1 MKPILFNTA
10 MVRAILDGKKTCTR
24 RLIKN
29 KYTNT
34 DIKFWEHNGKK
45 ILVYA
50 QNDVPE
56 PKINEDGSKTM
67 TVRYMEEIEV
77 PYKVGDI
84 LYVRETWQEAI
95 NKESDL
101 LEPVYYEQMLRENVI
116 YTDLDDEPI
125 KWRPSIHMPKKYARI
140 FLKVTS
146 IRAERLQE
154 ITDEGCLNEGI
165 REFTKDGIVKKYD
178 TEPNMHTWEK
188 MPRTPREAFEK
199 LWNSTLKFILKK
211 EWNGWTN
218 LFEFNPRVWVI
229 EFEQVEK
236 QEIGE

>member
-34 DIKFWEHNGKK
+34 DIKFWEHKGKK

-67 TVRYMEEIEV
+67 KVRYMEEIEA
-77 PYKVGDI
+77 PFKVGDI
-84 LYVRETWQEAI
+84 LYVRERWQEVI
-95 NKESDL
+95 NKENDL
-101 LEPVYYEQMLRENVI
+101 LEPVYYEQMLRENII

-125 KWRPSIHMPKKYARI
+125 KWRPSLHMPKKYARI

-146 IRAERLQE
+146 IRAERLKD
-154 ITDEGCLNEGI
+154 ITDKDCFDEGI
-165 REFTKDGIVKKYD
+165 REFTKDGVVKKYD
-178 TEPNMHTWEK
+178 TEPDMYSWEK

-199 LWNSTLKFILKK
+199 LWDSTVNTKK

-218 LFEFNPRVWVI
+218 LFEYNPWVWVI
-229 EFEQVEK
+229 EFKRVEK
-236 QEIGE
+236 GE

>member
-24 RLIKN
+24 RFIKN
-29 KYTNT
+29 KYTNA
-34 DIKFWEHNGKK
+34 DIKFWEHKGKK

-84 LYVRETWQEAI
+84 LYVRETWNI
-95 NKESDL
+95 NPVWVFGGSSDNLPPKESK
-101 LEPVYYEQMLRENVI
+101 YI
-116 YTDLDDEPI
+116 YKATNGEFTGGW
-125 KWRPSIHMPKKYARI
+125 KPSIHMPKEAARI

-146 IRAERLQE
+146 VRAERLKD
-154 ITDEGCLNEGI
+154 ITDEGCYQEGI
-165 REFTKDGIVKKYD
+165 SSTSFYDEAEHIQIAGIGLND
-178 TEPNMHTWEK
+178 SLEK
-188 MPRTPREAFEK
+188 AAFSL
-199 LWNSTLKFILKK
+199 LWNSTVK
-211 EWNGWTN
+211 EEKYSWEG
-218 LFEFNPRVWVI
+218 NPWVWVI
-229 EFEQVEK
+229 EFERVEK
-236 QEIGE
+236 GE

>member
-34 DIKFWEHNGKK
+34 DIEFCEHKGKK

-77 PYKVGDI
+77 PYKGGDI
-84 LYVRETWQEAI
+84 LYVRETWTNTLTPDGNIGFAY
-95 NKESDL
+95 KADG
-101 LEPVYYEQMLRENVI
+101 EPENF
-116 YTDLDDEPI
+116 LWWGNAKKG
-125 KWRPSIHMPKKYARI
+125 KWEVWMPSIHMPKEAARI

-146 IRAERLQE
+146 IRAERLKD
-154 ITDEGCLNEGI
+154 ITDKDCFYEGI

-178 TEPNMHTWEK
+178 TEPNMYSWEK
-188 MPRTPREAFEK
+188 MPRTPREAYEK

-218 LFEFNPRVWVI
+218 LFEFNPWVWVI
-229 EFEQVEK
+229 EFERVEK
-236 QEIGE
+236 GE

>member
-29 KYTNT
+29 KYTNA
-34 DIKFWEHNGKK
+34 DIKFWEHKGKK
-45 ILVYA
+45 ILVYS

-56 PKINEDGSKTM
+56 PKHNSDGTTTYKLGW
-67 TVRYMEEIEV
+67 MEEIEA
-77 PYKVGDI
+77 PFKVGDI
-84 LYVRETWQEAI
+84 LYVRETWQEVI
-95 NKESDL
+95 NKENDL
-101 LEPVYYEQMLRENVI
+101 LEPLYYEQMLRENII

-146 IRAERLQE
+146 IRAERLQD
-154 ITDEGCLNEGI
+154 ITDEGCFSEGI
-165 REFTKDGIVKKYD
+165 REFTKDGVVKKYD
-178 TEPNMHTWEK
+178 TEPNMYSGEK

-199 LWNSTLKFILKK
+199 LWNSTLQLKGK
-211 EWNGWTN
+211 WNGWTN
-218 LFEFNPRVWVI
+218 LFEYNPWVWLI
-229 EFEQVEK
+229 EFEKVEK
-236 QEIGE
+236 QEMGE

>member
-10 MVRAILDGKKTCTR
+10 MVRGILDGKKTCTR

-29 KYTNT
+29 KYTNA
-34 DIKFWEHNGKK
+34 DIKFWEHKVKK

-84 LYVRETWQEAI
+84 LYVRETWANTWTPDGE
-95 NKESDL
+95 EGF
-101 LEPVYYEQMLRENVI
+101 I
-116 YTDLDDEPI
+116 YKADGKPKDFPYWGNAKQGKHEV
-125 KWRPSIHMPKKYARI
+125 WMPSIHMPKIAARI

-146 IRAERLQE
+146 VRAERLQD
-154 ITDEGCLNEGI
+154 IDEEQ
-165 REFTKDGIVKKYD
+165 
-178 TEPNMHTWEK
+178 
-188 MPRTPREAFEK
+188 A
-199 LWNSTLKFILKK
+199 KK
-211 EWNGWTN
+211 EGARKISWYQPFGTKSEDEQKYVGSLVNHKINYKTGFADIWDRTVK
-218 LFEFNPRVWVI
+218 EEKYSWEGNPWVWVI
-229 EFEQVEK
+229 EFERVEK
-236 QEIGE
+236 GE

>member
-10 MVRAILDGKKTCTR
+10 MVRAILDGEKTCTR

-34 DIKFWEHNGKK
+34 DIKFWEHKGKK

-67 TVRYMEEIEV
+67 KVRYMEEIEA
-77 PYKVGDI
+77 PFKVGDI
-84 LYVRETWQEAI
+84 LCVRETWQEAI

-146 IRAERLQE
+146 VRAERLKD
-154 ITDEGCLNEGI
+154 ITEQGCFNEGI

-178 TEPNMHTWEK
+178 TEPNMYSWEK

-199 LWNSTLKFILKK
+199 LWNSTLQLKGK
-211 EWNGWTN
+211 WNGWTN
-218 LFEFNPRVWVI
+218 LFEFNPWVWVI
-229 EFEQVEK
+229 EFERVEK
-236 QEIGE
+236 GV

>member
-10 MVRAILDGKKTCTR
+10 MVKAILEEKKTCTR

-29 KYTNT
+29 KYTNA
-34 DIKFWEHNGKK
+34 DIKFWEHKGKK

-67 TVRYMEEIEV
+67 KVRYMEEIEA
-77 PYKVGDI
+77 PFKVGDI
-84 LYVRETWQEAI
+84 LYVRETWANTWTPDGEVGFVYKA
-95 NKESDL
+95 DG
-101 LEPVYYEQMLRENVI
+101 EPKDFPYWGNAKQGKHEVWM
-116 YTDLDDEPI
+116 
-125 KWRPSIHMPKKYARI
+125 PSIHMPKEAARI

-146 IRAERLQE
+146 VRAERLKD

-165 REFTKDGIVKKYD
+165 REFTKDGVVKKYD
-178 TEPNMHTWEK
+178 TEPNMYSWEK
-188 MPRTPREAFEK
+188 MPRTPREAYEK
-199 LWNSTLKFILKK
+199 LWNSTLKFILKR

-218 LFEFNPRVWVI
+218 LFEFNPWVWVI
-229 EFEQVEK
+229 EFERVEK
-236 QEIGE
+236 GV

>member
-34 DIKFWEHNGKK
+34 DIEFYENKGKK

-56 PKINEDGSKTM
+56 TKINEDGSKTM
-67 TVRYMEEIEV
+67 TVRFMEEIEP

-84 LYVRETWQEAI
+84 LYVRETCT
-95 NKESDL
+95 
-101 LEPVYYEQMLRENVI
+101 NVWTPDGVI
-116 YTDLDDEPI
+116 GFAYKADGEIEDFPYWGNI
-125 KWRPSIHMPKKYARI
+125 KQGKHEVWIPSIHMPKIAARI

-146 IRAERLQE
+146 IRAERLND
-154 ITDEGCLNEGI
+154 ITDKDCFNEGI

-178 TEPNMHTWEK
+178 TEPNMHTWKK
-188 MPRTPREAFEK
+188 MPRTPREAYEK
-199 LWNSTLKFILKK
+199 LWNSTLQLKGK
-211 EWNGWTN
+211 WNGWIN
-218 LFEFNPRVWVI
+218 LFEFDHWVWVI
-229 EFEQVEK
+229 EFERVEK
-236 QEIGE
+236 GV

>member
-29 KYTNT
+29 KYTNA
-34 DIKFWEHNGKK
+34 DIKFGEQKGKK
-45 ILVYA
+45 ILVYS

-56 PKINEDGSKTM
+56 PKHNSDGTTTYKLGW
-67 TVRYMEEIEV
+67 MEEIEA
-77 PYKVGDI
+77 PFKVGDI
-84 LYVRETWQEAI
+84 LYVRETWANIWTLDGDIGFVYKAEGVPEDLFIHWGNVKQH
-95 NKESDL
+95 KEG
-101 LEPVYYEQMLRENVI
+101 VWM
-116 YTDLDDEPI
+116 
-125 KWRPSIHMPKKYARI
+125 PSIHMPKEAARI

-146 IRAERLQE
+146 VRAERLHD
-154 ITDEGCLNEGI
+154 ITDEGCLSEGI
-165 REFTKDGIVKKYD
+165 REFTKDGLVKKYD

-199 LWNSTLKFILKK
+199 LWNSTVNVKK

-218 LFEFNPRVWVI
+218 LFEFNPWVWVI
-229 EFEQVEK
+229 EFERIEK
-236 QEIGE
+236 GV